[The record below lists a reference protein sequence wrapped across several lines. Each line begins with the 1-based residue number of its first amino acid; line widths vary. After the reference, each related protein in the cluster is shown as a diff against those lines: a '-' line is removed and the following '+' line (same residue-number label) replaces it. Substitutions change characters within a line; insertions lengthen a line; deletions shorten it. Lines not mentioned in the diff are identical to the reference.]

1 MASNVD
7 IRLMAGLDID
17 SSIPQIKDDIAQIQ
31 KKLEAAGIKINLVAE
46 IDEQLKDSLKKLSGN
61 KDVATSGKQ
70 LGENLA
76 ASLINGY
83 NIKSKE
89 AQRQIKNLT
98 RSIFQM
104 SYDEIKTGK
113 DNPEFLNTFNQ
124 FGEVVKNNANIIKE
138 RMGIYDAF
146 YRYFQGLSNIKIPKI
161 VQNDKDWNDLRKVY
175 AGKFVTDPKKKG
187 IPLDSIYQEMAP
199 KFPDL
204 FSGTPDQTKQFEEI
218 VKAVKLYQNDING
231 LEPVNLKKAV
241 GWEDNMWSDLLSDIG
256 VMREQ
261 IKAQM
266 PQIEEEVKASAQNI
280 KKSLMDIDVSF
291 DSAGVG
297 QLTEK
302 VKGYFTSLDGISD
315 ENVKLQFFKNGN
327 EDITSFNAT
336 IDKGRGIIE
345 KYNFALNNM
354 GQYVYS
360 GGSIIDTT
368 GKDFAALTTK
378 ASEYQQKLELLKT
391 TYKDFLFG
399 DSANNP
405 FKQLVDSIDFSNI
418 TDRGSLDEMVSKLKQ
433 ATEQAKTFNAEITKK
448 WSSNAA
454 EKLDQYIKELPAD
467 LDYLEAKFKGANF
480 KMPENIVQSFA
491 NMRKEIKEINNT
503 QDPQK
508 KIEAYNR
515 LTAELN
521 DVTKQYKQLSIE
533 QKNAEK
539 DSKLQANKNLF
550 STNIDTWMNKNT
562 AAAKVFSEQ
571 LTDIKAKLSTADS
584 VEFDNLKR
592 QFLNIQAEAKQM
604 GLTTSGVVKEIKEG
618 FNSAVTNVVSFT
630 AAMSTFR
637 KMVDTAKSLDT
648 SLFNLQVATGQTRE
662 ETKGLMNTYNQMA
675 KELGSTTNEIAE
687 AADAWL
693 RQGRSIDE
701 TNELIKDSAIL
712 SKIGMI
718 DSADATEYLTSSL
731 NGFKLSADSALA
743 VISKLNA
750 VDMNAAA
757 SAGGI
762 AESMSKTASSAQQAG
777 VSIDQLIG
785 MIATLTDVSQA
796 SPENVGTAMKSII
809 SRYTQVKA
817 NKFVDYESGDDLSN
831 VEKVLAKVGVKIR
844 DGVTDFRDLGDVLDE
859 LAGKWNTLNDVEQNA
874 ISYNLFGSYQSNF
887 GRILLSNWD
896 KVEKLTEISETS
908 STEALDKFSAYTDS
922 VQSHINSMIASYEH
936 LASVI
941 ADSEFLKGA
950 ADTGAAFL
958 DTISAIIDK
967 LGVMS
972 TAMGAVTAGAAL
984 KGHTLGVFDNNGTDI
999 TFLGKTLEEM
1009 KQASAE
1015 GQKFGGLFT
1024 SNVIQPISNAQSVID
1039 NYNKLVANQ
1048 CVNQDRI
1055 NRLTDDLDM
1064 RKYLSGLNGA
1074 EAGMKGYTASLN
1086 MGTAATMG
1094 LKVATVALNMAF
1106 NMAVMAAVTA
1116 SVSFLVNKY
1125 KELNPTIEEAT
1136 SALEENQNELQQH
1149 NDKVK
1154 ELSNQLKETQ
1164 DRLEELNG
1172 VGGIKSLT
1180 DQEEVDRLK
1189 NVTEELKTQLAVE
1202 KERIALKARD
1212 TLSSAEK
1219 AYHAYDPKYTDQG
1232 DEWKPQAVG
1241 AHGAYVPGSNGGK
1254 MSNSPVEELD
1264 NTIKAY
1270 EKAYEQLQQ
1279 MQAEIDQASAE
1290 GNSSVVQ
1297 KLTTDYQ
1304 NKQQEL
1310 VGIRQHAYDTYTIVN
1325 GVNSAFKD
1333 ISKSGEV
1340 LTTAEQSMF
1349 DETSRG
1355 IDVYNDFLG
1364 TIQKTAV
1371 NVDDLTDKTDT
1382 YSDEAEQSAQAQE
1395 DLNAA
1400 LKKTPEGKQ
1409 IAAINEMSTGF
1420 EKIDKIM
1427 KDVEDKGTFD
1437 YSDLADTNFTK
1448 AFSGMDSY
1456 DNFIKTVSTYPSDLG
1471 KCQDAFNDLVTDFL
1485 NSSGIIDNLTDD
1497 TADLTTAMLSNMGVS
1512 NAEELVTEALAAK
1525 HAQLAAQKYIDANAS
1540 NDLKDATLDEYVQ
1553 LLNEASGS
1561 EVSKAALAQLELA
1574 KLAVNNVKIDTA
1586 SDIEQVIALAN
1597 AAGASAANLLE
1608 LQRAE
1613 SILGQVEAGTLDM
1626 DVPGNNMLLDYA
1638 NNTKNKLNNNTFK
1651 FEYEELDPE
1660 KFKKAVY
1667 DGGVKSNTPSKGS
1680 KGSQGSKDN
1689 STIDWISRSADL
1701 LERESKRLETAL
1713 QDTWTAYTGLSEEDI
1728 ERVQEL
1734 FNMPLSPDSKE
1745 VDELMDYASK
1755 LGISIGELQKLSK
1768 NGGLES
1774 RQSILTKKIAADQE
1788 SLDQAKNSLDYY
1800 RQSYEKYVS
1809 EVPEYRDK
1817 IENGGTD
1824 IESFTSDQ
1832 KAQIDKAI
1840 QAFDSWKDSEE
1851 KVKELQKTIRDEK
1864 GTYYDNI
1871 VDGAAKEN
1879 EKLAAAN
1886 DLIQKQIDLLN
1897 TQGAIVS
1904 ADMYEEMISNTG
1916 DQIDTYQQILKAR
1929 QDELADSMERGLKP
1943 GTEEWYSLTAAVMEA
1958 KGNIK
1963 DLEKA
1968 QAEYEKQLRELPVTN
1983 LEKIGNIYQSIIDT
1997 IQNWGAEMEASGK
2010 TLNADYYQKLI
2021 NNANTSISNYKEEI
2035 EAIQDVMSD
2044 YDPGTDNWNEMNDK
2058 LQQCN
2063 SSISSLVQNMHKW
2076 NEELLKLPI
2085 DKISDA
2091 SDSLSKIVD
2100 GLNDVKSEHETV
2112 ISAVTGAISD
2122 EIDRLN
2128 DEKEAYEDTINDQ
2141 KEALQ
2146 DRMDLLD
2153 KQNEKLK
2160 LQAQYEQALYDLE
2173 NATTQKTEKV
2183 IRNGEITYESN
2194 SDNLRNAQ
2202 ESVQDALAA
2211 LKKQELQDQMDALDD
2226 ALDDYNDKL
2235 QDTLDSLQKIS
2246 DKWSEIASKKE
2257 QQVNETTATDILGK
2271 GWKDK
2276 VLSGNDADI
2285 FQMFS
2290 KLYSDNVDQINKYQE
2305 QIDSTEHISSLIQE
2319 YIDSYKAGTLTYEE
2333 AQAGI
2338 HDLVSQ
2344 MNQKMSAMDNLQNIY
2359 NYMGKVYDTAADGNS
2374 VFAGIQKA
2382 FSESGNQ
2389 LISSLEQYQAN
2400 AGLISESMSSWQQL
2414 TNNVE
2419 SIKDIL
2425 EDVKDNLKDTERDS
2439 DSKKDKDENVRG
2451 SGNSRATGKHSSK
2464 SVYGSSGFSAEKHH
2478 SGVFSGAVG
2487 SSSADKTDK
2496 IKVLEAEKLEPNEVP
2511 ALLERGEMV
2520 FTPEQMEKLVASFS
2534 ATAYVPD
2541 NSWIKNMYPSA
2552 TVNTKPNIVNVSVGD
2567 VKLTDVRD
2575 VDGFAKA
2582 MGRDFVPLARQA
2594 LARF

>member
-7 IRLMAGLDID
+7 IKLMAGLDID

-61 KDVATSGKQ
+61 KDMVSSGKQ

-104 SYDEIKTGK
+104 SFDEIKTGK

-124 FGEVVKNNANIIKE
+124 LGEVVKNNANIIKE

-241 GWEDNMWSDLLSDIG
+241 GGEDNMWSDLLSDIG
-256 VMREQ
+256 IMREQ

-291 DSAGVG
+291 DSAGVE

-345 KYNFALNNM
+345 KYNFALNSM

-405 FKQLVDSIDFSNI
+405 FKQLVDSIDFTNI
-418 TDRGSLDEMVSKLKQ
+418 TDRGSLDEMVAKLKQ

-454 EKLDQYIKELPAD
+454 EKLEQYIKELPSD

-503 QDPQK
+503 QDPQQ

-515 LTAELN
+515 LTSELN
-521 DVTKQYKQLSIE
+521 NVTKQYKQLSIE

-571 LTDIKAKLSTADS
+571 LTDIKTKLSTADS

-687 AADAWL
+687 AADTWL

-757 SAGGI
+757 DAGGI

-896 KVEKLTEISETS
+896 KVNKLTQISENS
-908 STEALDKFSAYTDS
+908 STEALNKFAAYIDS
-922 VQSHINSMIASYEH
+922 VDAHINSMIASYEH

-972 TAMGAVTAGAAL
+972 TAMGAITAGAAL
-984 KGHTLGVFDNNGTDI
+984 KGHALGVFDNNGTDI

-1064 RKYLSGLNGA
+1064 RKYLSGLNGV

-1106 NMAVMAAVTA
+1106 NMAVMAAVAA
-1116 SVSFLVNKY
+1116 SISFLVNKY
-1125 KELNPTIEEAT
+1125 KELNPTVEEAT

-1164 DRLEELNG
+1164 DKLEELNG

-1219 AYHAYDPKYTDQG
+1219 AYHAYDPKFTDQG

-1270 EKAYEQLQQ
+1270 ERAYNELQQ
-1279 MQAEIDQASAE
+1279 MQTEIDQASAT
-1290 GNSSVVQ
+1290 GDSKALGQ
-1297 KLTTDYQ
+1297 LTTDYQ
-1304 NKQQEL
+1304 TKQQEL
-1310 VGIRQHAYDTYTIVN
+1310 VDIRQHAYDTYTVVN

-1333 ISKSGEV
+1333 ISKSGET
-1340 LTTAEQSMF
+1340 LTTAEQNMF

-1355 IDVYNDFLG
+1355 INIYNDFLG
-1364 TIQKTAV
+1364 TIQNTAV
-1371 NVDDLTDKTDT
+1371 DVDKLDDT
-1382 YSDEAEQSAQAQE
+1382 TKEYTDEAEQAAQAQE

-1427 KDVEDKGTFD
+1427 KDVKDKGTFD
-1437 YSDLADTNFTK
+1437 YSNLADTNFTK

-1456 DNFIKTVSTYPSDLG
+1456 DNFIKTISTYPSDLG

-1561 EVSKAALAQLELA
+1561 EVSKTALAQLELA
-1574 KLAVNNVKIDTA
+1574 KLAVNGVKIDTS
-1586 SDIEQVIALAN
+1586 SDIDQVIALAN

-1680 KGSQGSKDN
+1680 SGSKGAKDN

-1745 VDELMDYASK
+1745 VNELMDYASK
-1755 LGISIGELQKLSK
+1755 LGISIGELQKLSE

-1774 RQSILTKKIAADQE
+1774 RQSILTQKIDADQK
-1788 SLDQAKNSLDYY
+1788 SLDQAKESLDYY

-1871 VDGAAKEN
+1871 VDGATKEN
-1879 EKLAAAN
+1879 EKLADAN

-1897 TQGAIVS
+1897 TQGSIVS
-1904 ADMYEEMISNTG
+1904 ADMYEEMMSNTEQ
-1916 DQIDTYQQILKAR
+1916 QIDLYKQIQKTREDELYARMNDEDDPLKA
-1929 QDELADSMERGLKP
+1929 
-1943 GTEEWYSLTAAVMEA
+1943 GTEEWYNIMAVIMEA
-1958 KGNIK
+1958 KGQVK
-1963 DLEKA
+1963 SFEKE
-1968 QAEYEKQLRELPVTN
+1968 QANLEKQLRELPVTN
-1983 LEKIGNIYQSIIDT
+1983 LEKIGNIYQSILDT

-2035 EAIQDVMSD
+2035 EAIQDVMED
-2044 YDPGTDNWNEMNDK
+2044 YTPGTDNWNEMNDK

-2076 NEELLKLPI
+2076 NEELLNLPI
-2085 DKISDA
+2085 QKISDA

-2183 IRNGEITYESN
+2183 
-2194 SDNLRNAQ
+2194 
-2202 ESVQDALAA
+2202 
-2211 LKKQELQDQMDALDD
+2211 
-2226 ALDDYNDKL
+2226 KL
-2235 QDTLDSLQKIS
+2235 LPS
-2246 DKWSEIASKKE
+2246 
-2257 QQVNETTATDILGK
+2257 
-2271 GWKDK
+2271 
-2276 VLSGNDADI
+2276 
-2285 FQMFS
+2285 
-2290 KLYSDNVDQINKYQE
+2290 
-2305 QIDSTEHISSLIQE
+2305 
-2319 YIDSYKAGTLTYEE
+2319 
-2333 AQAGI
+2333 
-2338 HDLVSQ
+2338 
-2344 MNQKMSAMDNLQNIY
+2344 
-2359 NYMGKVYDTAADGNS
+2359 
-2374 VFAGIQKA
+2374 
-2382 FSESGNQ
+2382 
-2389 LISSLEQYQAN
+2389 
-2400 AGLISESMSSWQQL
+2400 
-2414 TNNVE
+2414 
-2419 SIKDIL
+2419 
-2425 EDVKDNLKDTERDS
+2425 
-2439 DSKKDKDENVRG
+2439 
-2451 SGNSRATGKHSSK
+2451 
-2464 SVYGSSGFSAEKHH
+2464 
-2478 SGVFSGAVG
+2478 
-2487 SSSADKTDK
+2487 
-2496 IKVLEAEKLEPNEVP
+2496 
-2511 ALLERGEMV
+2511 
-2520 FTPEQMEKLVASFS
+2520 FTVM
-2534 ATAYVPD
+2534 
-2541 NSWIKNMYPSA
+2541 
-2552 TVNTKPNIVNVSVGD
+2552 
-2567 VKLTDVRD
+2567 
-2575 VDGFAKA
+2575 
-2582 MGRDFVPLARQA
+2582 
-2594 LARF
+2594 

>member
-266 PQIEEEVKASAQNI
+266 PQIEEEVKASAQSI

-2194 SDNLRNAQ
+2194 ADNLRNAQ

>member
-7 IRLMAGLDID
+7 IKLMAGLDID

-46 IDEQLKDSLKKLSGN
+46 IDEQLKDSLKKLSNN

-83 NIKSKE
+83 NIKSKD

-104 SYDEIKTGK
+104 SFDEIKSGK

-124 FGEVVKNNANIIKE
+124 LGNVVKNNANIIKE

-146 YRYFQGLSNIKIPKI
+146 YKYFQGLSNIKIPKI

-327 EDITSFNAT
+327 EDITSFDAT

-360 GGSIIDTT
+360 GGNIIDTT

-405 FKQLVDSIDFSNI
+405 FKQLVDSIDFTNI
-418 TDRGSLDEMVSKLKQ
+418 TDRGSLDEMVAKLKQ

-454 EKLDQYIKELPAD
+454 EKLEQYIKELPAD

-480 KMPENIVQSFA
+480 KMPENIVQSFV

-503 QDPQK
+503 QDPQQ

-515 LTAELN
+515 LTSELN
-521 DVTKQYKQLSIE
+521 NVTKQYKQLSIE

-571 LTDIKAKLSTADS
+571 LTDIKTKLSTADS

-896 KVEKLTEISETS
+896 KVEKLTEISENS

-972 TAMGAVTAGAAL
+972 TAMGAITAGAAL
-984 KGHTLGVFDNNGTDI
+984 KGHTIGVFDNNGTDI

-1086 MGTAATMG
+1086 MGTAATIG

-1106 NMAVMAAVTA
+1106 NMAVVAAVTA
-1116 SVSFLVNKY
+1116 SISFLVNKY
-1125 KELNPTIEEAT
+1125 KELNPTVEEAT

-1149 NDKVK
+1149 TNKVE
-1154 ELSNQLKETQ
+1154 ELSAKLKETQ
-1164 DRLEELNG
+1164 DRLEELND

-1189 NVTEELKTQLAVE
+1189 NVTEELKTQLSVE
-1202 KERIALKARD
+1202 KERQALKARE
-1212 TLSSAEK
+1212 TLESADKAYKSYDQLYTSDGSVIGGKEEAMAYGSSNPAQEMEYTIAAYKRVQEEYDRITQEMANGGNTDKLTQEQAKLSTELNDIRNNALALYDVINKVNGAEASITDAGQELSEAEK
-1219 AYHAYDPKYTDQG
+1219 EQFKETERGVGLYADFLQFLKTTSTYTD
-1232 DEWKPQAVG
+1232 
-1241 AHGAYVPGSNGGK
+1241 
-1254 MSNSPVEELD
+1254 
-1264 NTIKAY
+1264 KAS
-1270 EKAYEQLQQ
+1270 
-1279 MQAEIDQASAE
+1279 D
-1290 GNSSVVQ
+1290 SV
-1297 KLTTDYQ
+1297 
-1304 NKQQEL
+1304 
-1310 VGIRQHAYDTYTIVN
+1310 
-1325 GVNSAFKD
+1325 
-1333 ISKSGEV
+1333 
-1340 LTTAEQSMF
+1340 
-1349 DETSRG
+1349 
-1355 IDVYNDFLG
+1355 
-1364 TIQKTAV
+1364 
-1371 NVDDLTDKTDT
+1371 DT
-1382 YSDEAEQSAQAQE
+1382 YSDEAEQAAQAQE

-1409 IAAINEMSTGF
+1409 IAAINEMYTGF

-1427 KDVEDKGTFD
+1427 KDVKDKGTFD
-1437 YSDLADTNFTK
+1437 YSNLADTNFTK

-1456 DNFIKTVSTYPSDLG
+1456 DNFIKTISAYPSDLG

-1613 SILGQVEAGTLDM
+1613 SILGQIEAGTLDM
-1626 DVPGNNMLLDYA
+1626 DVPGNNLLADYA

-1660 KFKKAVY
+1660 KFKKAIY
-1667 DGGVKSNTPSKGS
+1667 DGGVKTNTPSKGS
-1680 KGSQGSKDN
+1680 KGSQGAKDN
-1689 STIDWISRSADL
+1689 STIDWIKRSAEL
-1701 LERESKRLETAL
+1701 LERESTRLQTAID
-1713 QDTWTAYTGLSEEDI
+1713 DTWKAYTGLSQADI

-1734 FNMPLSPDSKE
+1734 FSMNLTPNSDE
-1745 VDELMDYASK
+1745 VNELLDYADK
-1755 LGISIGELQKLSK
+1755 LGVSIGELQDLA
-1768 NGGLES
+1768 NNNGLES
-1774 RQSILTKKIAADQE
+1774 RQSLLEQLIDVDKHR
-1788 SLDQAKNSLDYY
+1788 LDQGIDSLNYYKNS
-1800 RQSYEKYVS
+1800 YEEYVAK
-1809 EVPEYRDK
+1809 VPEYRDK
-1817 IENGGTD
+1817 IENGGID
-1824 IESFTSDQ
+1824 IESFSGDEKTKIENAMNAYNSYLDQ
-1832 KAQIDKAI
+1832 KKTNL
-1840 QAFDSWKDSEE
+1840 
-1851 KVKELQKTIRDEK
+1851 ELSNTIRDNELK
-1864 GTYYDNI
+1864 YYTIAIDEIDKKN
-1871 VDGAAKEN
+1871 ARLSN
-1879 EKLAAAN
+1879 SN

-1897 TQGAIVS
+1897 TQGVTVS
-1904 ADMYEEMISNTG
+1904 SSMYDQLISNTEG
-1916 DQIDTYQQILKAR
+1916 QIGYQQEKLQKQKDQLIKAI
-1929 QDELADSMERGLKP
+1929 
-1943 GTEEWYSLTAAVMEA
+1943 TEEDLKVGSDKWYELNDEIMSTE
-1958 KGNIK
+1958 GNIK

-1983 LEKIGNIYQSIIDT
+1983 LEKLGNIYQSILDT

-2010 TLNADYYQKLI
+2010 TLDTDYYQKLI

-2035 EAIQDVMSD
+2035 EAIQDVMED
-2044 YDPGTDNWNEMNDK
+2044 YNPGTDNWNEMNDK

-2076 NEELLKLPI
+2076 NEELLNLPI
-2085 DKISDA
+2085 QKISDA

-2160 LQAQYEQALYDLE
+2160 LQAQYEQALYDLSTV
-2173 NATTQKTEKV
+2173 TTQHIDKV
-2183 IRNGEITYESN
+2183 VREGEITYESN
-2194 SDNLRNAQ
+2194 ADNLRNAE

-2257 QQVNETTATDILGK
+2257 QADNEKTATDILGK
-2271 GWKDK
+2271 NWKDK
-2276 VLSGNDADI
+2276 VLSGNDNDI

-2290 KLYSDNVDQINKYQE
+2290 KLYTDNVDQINKYQE

-2425 EDVKDNLKDTERDS
+2425 EDVKDNLKDTERDR
-2439 DSKKDKDENVRG
+2439 DDDKDSG
-2451 SGNSRATGKHSSK
+2451 SKSHVTGKHSSK

-2496 IKVLEAEKLEPNEVP
+2496 IRVLEAEKLGPNEIP
-2511 ALLERGEMV
+2511 AVLERGEMV

>member
-1497 TADLTTAMLSNMGVS
+1497 TADLTIAMLSNMGVS

-2194 SDNLRNAQ
+2194 ADNLRNAQ

>member
-2173 NATTQKTEKV
+2173 NATTQKTKKV
-2183 IRNGEITYESN
+2183 IRNGELTYEAN
-2194 SDNLRNAQ
+2194 ADNLRNAQ
-2202 ESVQDALAA
+2202 ETVQDSLAA

>member
-2194 SDNLRNAQ
+2194 ADNLRNAQ

-2496 IKVLEAEKLEPNEVP
+2496 IKVLEAEKPEPNEVP

>member
-7 IRLMAGLDID
+7 IKLMAGLDID

-46 IDEQLKDSLKKLSGN
+46 IDEQLKDSLKKLSNN

-83 NIKSKE
+83 NIKSKD

-104 SYDEIKTGK
+104 SFDEIKSGK

-124 FGEVVKNNANIIKE
+124 LGNVVKNNANIIKE

-146 YRYFQGLSNIKIPKI
+146 YKYFQGLSNIKIPKI

-199 KFPDL
+199 KFHDL

-327 EDITSFNAT
+327 EDITYFNAT

-360 GGSIIDTT
+360 GGNIIDTT

-405 FKQLVDSIDFSNI
+405 FKQLVDSIDFTNI
-418 TDRGSLDEMVSKLKQ
+418 TDRGSLDEMVAKLKQ

-454 EKLDQYIKELPAD
+454 EKLEQYIKELPAD

-480 KMPENIVQSFA
+480 KMPENIVQSFV

-503 QDPQK
+503 QDPQQ

-515 LTAELN
+515 LTSELN
-521 DVTKQYKQLSIE
+521 NVTKQYKQLSIE

-571 LTDIKAKLSTADS
+571 LTDIKTKLSTADS

-896 KVEKLTEISETS
+896 KVEKLTEISENS

-972 TAMGAVTAGAAL
+972 TAMGAITAGAAL

-1086 MGTAATMG
+1086 MGTAATIG

-1106 NMAVMAAVTA
+1106 NMAVVAAVTA
-1116 SVSFLVNKY
+1116 SISFLVNKY
-1125 KELNPTIEEAT
+1125 KELNPTVEEAT

-1149 NDKVK
+1149 TNKVE
-1154 ELSNQLKETQ
+1154 ELSAKLKETQ
-1164 DRLEELNG
+1164 DRLEELND

-1189 NVTEELKTQLAVE
+1189 NVTEELKTQLSVE
-1202 KERIALKARD
+1202 KERQALKARE
-1212 TLSSAEK
+1212 TLESADKAYKSYDQLYTSDGSVIGGKEEAMAYGSSNPAQEMEYTIAAYKRVQEEYDRITQEMANGGNTDKLTQEQAKLSTELNDIRNNALALYDVINKVNGAEASITDAGQELSEAEK
-1219 AYHAYDPKYTDQG
+1219 EQFKETERGVGLYADFLQFLKTTSTYTD
-1232 DEWKPQAVG
+1232 
-1241 AHGAYVPGSNGGK
+1241 
-1254 MSNSPVEELD
+1254 
-1264 NTIKAY
+1264 KAS
-1270 EKAYEQLQQ
+1270 
-1279 MQAEIDQASAE
+1279 D
-1290 GNSSVVQ
+1290 SV
-1297 KLTTDYQ
+1297 
-1304 NKQQEL
+1304 
-1310 VGIRQHAYDTYTIVN
+1310 
-1325 GVNSAFKD
+1325 
-1333 ISKSGEV
+1333 
-1340 LTTAEQSMF
+1340 
-1349 DETSRG
+1349 
-1355 IDVYNDFLG
+1355 
-1364 TIQKTAV
+1364 
-1371 NVDDLTDKTDT
+1371 DT
-1382 YSDEAEQSAQAQE
+1382 YSDEAEQAAQAQE

-1409 IAAINEMSTGF
+1409 IAAINEMYTGF

-1427 KDVEDKGTFD
+1427 KDVKDKGTFD
-1437 YSDLADTNFTK
+1437 YSNLADTNFTK

-1456 DNFIKTVSTYPSDLG
+1456 DNFIKTISAYPSDLG

-1613 SILGQVEAGTLDM
+1613 SILGQIEAGTLDM
-1626 DVPGNNMLLDYA
+1626 DVPGNNLLADYA

-1660 KFKKAVY
+1660 KFKKAIY
-1667 DGGVKSNTPSKGS
+1667 DGGVKTNTPSKGS
-1680 KGSQGSKDN
+1680 KGSQGAKDN
-1689 STIDWISRSADL
+1689 STIDWIKRSAEL
-1701 LERESKRLETAL
+1701 LERESTRLQTAID
-1713 QDTWTAYTGLSEEDI
+1713 DTWKAYTGLSQADI

-1734 FNMPLSPDSKE
+1734 FSMNLTPNSDE
-1745 VDELMDYASK
+1745 VNELLDYADK
-1755 LGISIGELQKLSK
+1755 LGVSIGELQDLA
-1768 NGGLES
+1768 NNNGLES
-1774 RQSILTKKIAADQE
+1774 RQSLLEQLIDVDKHR
-1788 SLDQAKNSLDYY
+1788 LDQGIDSLNYYKNS
-1800 RQSYEKYVS
+1800 YEEYVAK
-1809 EVPEYRDK
+1809 VPEYRDK
-1817 IENGGTD
+1817 IENGGID
-1824 IESFTSDQ
+1824 IESFSGDEKTKIENAMNAYNSYLDQ
-1832 KAQIDKAI
+1832 KKTNL
-1840 QAFDSWKDSEE
+1840 
-1851 KVKELQKTIRDEK
+1851 ELSNTIRDNELK
-1864 GTYYDNI
+1864 YYTIAIDEIDKKN
-1871 VDGAAKEN
+1871 ARLSN
-1879 EKLAAAN
+1879 SN

-1897 TQGAIVS
+1897 TQGVTVS
-1904 ADMYEEMISNTG
+1904 SSMYDQLISNTEG
-1916 DQIDTYQQILKAR
+1916 QIGYQQEKLQKQKDQLIKAI
-1929 QDELADSMERGLKP
+1929 
-1943 GTEEWYSLTAAVMEA
+1943 TEEDLKVGSDKWYELNDEIMSTE
-1958 KGNIK
+1958 GNIK

-1983 LEKIGNIYQSIIDT
+1983 LEKLGNIYQSILDT

-2010 TLNADYYQKLI
+2010 TLDTDYYQKLI

-2035 EAIQDVMSD
+2035 EAIQDVMED
-2044 YDPGTDNWNEMNDK
+2044 YNPGTDNWNEMNDK

-2076 NEELLKLPI
+2076 NEELLNLPI
-2085 DKISDA
+2085 QKISDA

-2160 LQAQYEQALYDLE
+2160 LQAQYEQALYDLSTV
-2173 NATTQKTEKV
+2173 TTQHIDKV
-2183 IRNGEITYESN
+2183 VREGEITYESN
-2194 SDNLRNAQ
+2194 ADNLRNAE

-2257 QQVNETTATDILGK
+2257 QADNEKTATDILGK
-2271 GWKDK
+2271 NWKDK
-2276 VLSGNDADI
+2276 VLSGNDNDI

-2290 KLYSDNVDQINKYQE
+2290 KLYTDNVDQINKYQE

-2359 NYMGKVYDTAADGNS
+2359 NYMGKVYDTAADGDA
-2374 VFAGIQKA
+2374 VFGGIQKA
-2382 FSESGNQ
+2382 FKESGDQ
-2389 LISSLEQYQAN
+2389 LISSLQQYQAN

-2425 EDVKDNLKDTERDS
+2425 EEI
-2439 DSKKDKDENVRG
+2439 G
-2451 SGNSRATGKHSSK
+2451 RAH
-2464 SVYGSSGFSAEKHH
+2464 V
-2478 SGVFSGAVG
+2478 
-2487 SSSADKTDK
+2487 
-2496 IKVLEAEKLEPNEVP
+2496 
-2511 ALLERGEMV
+2511 
-2520 FTPEQMEKLVASFS
+2520 
-2534 ATAYVPD
+2534 
-2541 NSWIKNMYPSA
+2541 
-2552 TVNTKPNIVNVSVGD
+2552 
-2567 VKLTDVRD
+2567 
-2575 VDGFAKA
+2575 
-2582 MGRDFVPLARQA
+2582 
-2594 LARF
+2594 

>member
-7 IRLMAGLDID
+7 IKLMAGLDID

-46 IDEQLKDSLKKLSGN
+46 INEQLKDSLKKLSGN
-61 KDVATSGKQ
+61 KDMVSSGKQ

-83 NIKSKE
+83 NIKSKD

-104 SYDEIKTGK
+104 SFDEIKSGK
-113 DNPEFLNTFNQ
+113 DNPEFLNTFNHL
-124 FGEVVKNNANIIKE
+124 GEVVKNNANIIKE
-138 RMGIYDAF
+138 RMGIYDDF
-146 YRYFQGLSNIKIPKI
+146 YEYFQGLSKIKIPDI
-161 VQNDKDWNDLRKVY
+161 VQQDLGKDWDSMRKV
-175 AGKFVTDPKKKG
+175 AARKFVTNKNG
-187 IPLDSIYQEMAP
+187 IELDSIYQEMSD
-199 KFPDL
+199 KYKDIFT
-204 FSGTPDQTKQFEEI
+204 GTADQTEQFREI
-218 VKAVKLYQNDING
+218 VNAIKAYRADIG
-231 LEPVNLKKAV
+231 QLEPVDPSKIT

-291 DSAGVG
+291 DSNGVE

-360 GGSIIDTT
+360 GGNIIDTT

-391 TYKDFLFG
+391 TYKDFLSG

-405 FKQLVDSIDFSNI
+405 FKKLVDSIDFSNI

-467 LDYLEAKFKGANF
+467 LDYLEIKFKGANF
-480 KMPENIVQSFA
+480 KMPDNIVQSFA
-491 NMRKEIKEINNT
+491 NMRKEIEEINNT

-515 LTAELN
+515 LTSELN
-521 DVTKQYKQLSIE
+521 NVTKQYKQLNLE

-571 LTDIKAKLSTADS
+571 LSDIKSKLSTADA
-584 VEFDNLKR
+584 VEFTHLKSE
-592 QFLNIQAEAKQM
+592 FLNIQAEAKQM

-675 KELGSTTNEIAE
+675 RELGSTTNEIAE

-757 SAGGI
+757 DAGGI

-896 KVEKLTEISETS
+896 KVNKLTQISENS
-908 STEALDKFSAYTDS
+908 STEALNKFAAYTDS
-922 VQSHINSMIASYEH
+922 VDAHINSMIASYEH

-958 DTISAIIDK
+958 DTISAIINK

-972 TAMGAVTAGAAL
+972 TAMGAITAGAAL

-1039 NYNKLVANQ
+1039 NYNRLVQNQ
-1048 CVNQDRI
+1048 CVNQNRI
-1055 NRLTDDLDM
+1055 NKLTDDLDM

-1074 EAGMKGYTASLN
+1074 EAGMKGYIASLN
-1086 MGTAATMG
+1086 MGTAATVG

-1125 KELNPTIEEAT
+1125 KELNPTVEEAT

-1202 KERIALKARD
+1202 KERQALKARE
-1212 TLSSAEK
+1212 TLGSADK
-1219 AYHAYDPKYTDQG
+1219 AYRSYDQLYTSDGSVIGGKEEAMAYGSSNPAQEMEYTIAAYKRVQDEYDRITQEMANGGNTDKLTQEQAKLSTELNDIRNNALALYDVINKVNGAEASITNAGQELSEVEKEQFKETERGVGLYADFLKYLKTTSTYTD
-1232 DEWKPQAVG
+1232 
-1241 AHGAYVPGSNGGK
+1241 N
-1254 MSNSPVEELD
+1254 
-1264 NTIKAY
+1264 
-1270 EKAYEQLQQ
+1270 
-1279 MQAEIDQASAE
+1279 ASD
-1290 GNSSVVQ
+1290 SV
-1297 KLTTDYQ
+1297 
-1304 NKQQEL
+1304 
-1310 VGIRQHAYDTYTIVN
+1310 
-1325 GVNSAFKD
+1325 
-1333 ISKSGEV
+1333 
-1340 LTTAEQSMF
+1340 
-1349 DETSRG
+1349 
-1355 IDVYNDFLG
+1355 
-1364 TIQKTAV
+1364 
-1371 NVDDLTDKTDT
+1371 DT
-1382 YSDEAEQSAQAQE
+1382 YSDEAEQAAQAQE

-1427 KDVEDKGTFD
+1427 KDVKDKGTFD
-1437 YSDLADTNFTK
+1437 YSNLADTNFTK

-1456 DNFIKTVSTYPSDLG
+1456 DNFIKTISTYPSDLG

-1540 NDLKDATLDEYVQ
+1540 NDLQDATLAEYVQ
-1553 LLNEASGS
+1553 FLNEASGAD
-1561 EVSKAALAQLELA
+1561 VSQTALAQLELQ
-1574 KLAVNNVKIDTA
+1574 KIAVNKVKIDTA
-1586 SDIEQVIALAN
+1586 SDIDQIIAMAN
-1597 AAGASAANLLE
+1597 AAGASAESLLK
-1608 LQRAE
+1608 LQRAK

-1626 DVPGNNMLLDYA
+1626 DVPGNNLLEAYA
-1638 NNTKNKLNNNTFK
+1638 NNTVNQIESGMFD
-1651 FEYEELDPE
+1651 FDFQELDPE

-1680 KGSQGSKDN
+1680 SGSKGAKEN
-1689 STIDWISRSADL
+1689 STIDWIKRSAEL
-1701 LERESKRLETAL
+1701 LERESTRLQTAID
-1713 QDTWTAYTGLSEEDI
+1713 DTWQAYTGLSQADI

-1734 FNMPLSPDSKE
+1734 FNMNLAPNS
-1745 VDELMDYASK
+1745 DEANELLDYADK
-1755 LGISIGELQKLSK
+1755 LGVSIGELQDLA
-1768 NGGLES
+1768 NNNGLES
-1774 RQSILTKKIAADQE
+1774 RQSLLEQLIDVDKHR
-1788 SLDQAKNSLDYY
+1788 LDQGIDSLNYYKNS
-1800 RQSYEKYVS
+1800 YEEYVAK
-1809 EVPEYRDK
+1809 VPEYRDK
-1817 IENGGTD
+1817 IENGGID
-1824 IESFTSDQ
+1824 IESFSGDEKTKIENAMNAYDSYLDQ
-1832 KAQIDKAI
+1832 KKTNL
-1840 QAFDSWKDSEE
+1840 
-1851 KVKELQKTIRDEK
+1851 ELSNTIRDNELK
-1864 GTYYDNI
+1864 YYTIAIDEIDKKN
-1871 VDGAAKEN
+1871 ARLSN
-1879 EKLAAAN
+1879 SN

-1897 TQGAIVS
+1897 TQGVTVS
-1904 ADMYEEMISNTG
+1904 SSMYDQLISNTEG
-1916 DQIDTYQQILKAR
+1916 QIGYQQEKLQKQKDQLVKAI
-1929 QDELADSMERGLKP
+1929 
-1943 GTEEWYSLTAAVMEA
+1943 TEERLKVGSDKWYELNDEIMSTE
-1958 KGNIK
+1958 GSIK

-1983 LEKIGNIYQSIIDT
+1983 LEKLGTIYQNILDT
-1997 IQNWGAEMEASGK
+1997 IQNWGSEMEASGK

-2035 EAIQDVMSD
+2035 KAIQDVMED
-2044 YDPGTDNWNEMNDK
+2044 YNPGSDNWNEMNDK

-2076 NEELLKLPI
+2076 NEELLNLPI
-2085 DKISDA
+2085 ERITDA
-2091 SDSLSKIVD
+2091 SDSLSKIVE
-2100 GLNDVKSEHETV
+2100 GLNEVKSEHETV

-2183 IRNGEITYESN
+2183 
-2194 SDNLRNAQ
+2194 
-2202 ESVQDALAA
+2202 
-2211 LKKQELQDQMDALDD
+2211 
-2226 ALDDYNDKL
+2226 KL
-2235 QDTLDSLQKIS
+2235 LPS
-2246 DKWSEIASKKE
+2246 
-2257 QQVNETTATDILGK
+2257 
-2271 GWKDK
+2271 
-2276 VLSGNDADI
+2276 
-2285 FQMFS
+2285 
-2290 KLYSDNVDQINKYQE
+2290 
-2305 QIDSTEHISSLIQE
+2305 
-2319 YIDSYKAGTLTYEE
+2319 
-2333 AQAGI
+2333 
-2338 HDLVSQ
+2338 
-2344 MNQKMSAMDNLQNIY
+2344 
-2359 NYMGKVYDTAADGNS
+2359 
-2374 VFAGIQKA
+2374 
-2382 FSESGNQ
+2382 
-2389 LISSLEQYQAN
+2389 
-2400 AGLISESMSSWQQL
+2400 
-2414 TNNVE
+2414 
-2419 SIKDIL
+2419 
-2425 EDVKDNLKDTERDS
+2425 
-2439 DSKKDKDENVRG
+2439 
-2451 SGNSRATGKHSSK
+2451 
-2464 SVYGSSGFSAEKHH
+2464 
-2478 SGVFSGAVG
+2478 
-2487 SSSADKTDK
+2487 
-2496 IKVLEAEKLEPNEVP
+2496 
-2511 ALLERGEMV
+2511 
-2520 FTPEQMEKLVASFS
+2520 FTVM
-2534 ATAYVPD
+2534 
-2541 NSWIKNMYPSA
+2541 
-2552 TVNTKPNIVNVSVGD
+2552 
-2567 VKLTDVRD
+2567 
-2575 VDGFAKA
+2575 
-2582 MGRDFVPLARQA
+2582 
-2594 LARF
+2594 

>member
-7 IRLMAGLDID
+7 IKLMAGLDID

-46 IDEQLKDSLKKLSGN
+46 IDEQLKGSLKKLSGN

-83 NIKSKE
+83 NIKSKD

-124 FGEVVKNNANIIKE
+124 LGEVVKNNANIIKE

-187 IPLDSIYQEMAP
+187 IQLDSIYQEMAP

-256 VMREQ
+256 IMREQ

-291 DSAGVG
+291 DSNGVE

-405 FKQLVDSIDFSNI
+405 FKQLVDSIDFTNI
-418 TDRGSLDEMVSKLKQ
+418 TDRGSLDEMVAKLKQ

-454 EKLDQYIKELPAD
+454 EKLEQYIKELPSD

-503 QDPQK
+503 QDPQQ

-521 DVTKQYKQLSIE
+521 DVTKQYKQLNLE

-539 DSKLQANKNLF
+539 DSKLQTNKNLF

-562 AAAKVFSEQ
+562 TAAKVFSEQ

-896 KVEKLTEISETS
+896 KVEKLTEISENS

-984 KGHTLGVFDNNGTDI
+984 KGHTIGVFDNNGTDI

-1024 SNVIQPISNAQSVID
+1024 SNVIQPIDNAQSVID

-1106 NMAVMAAVTA
+1106 NMAAMAAVTA

-1125 KELNPTIEEAT
+1125 KELNPTVEEAT

-1149 NDKVK
+1149 TNKVE
-1154 ELSNQLKETQ
+1154 ELSAKLKETQ
-1164 DRLEELNG
+1164 DKLEELNN

-1382 YSDEAEQSAQAQE
+1382 YSDEAEQSAQTQE

-1437 YSDLADTNFTK
+1437 YSNLADTNFTK

-1553 LLNEASGS
+1553 FLNEASGS

-1660 KFKKAVY
+1660 KFKKAIY
-1667 DGGVKSNTPSKGS
+1667 DGGVKTNTPSKGS
-1680 KGSQGSKDN
+1680 KGSQGAKDN

-1755 LGISIGELQKLSK
+1755 LGISIGELQKLSE

-1774 RQSILTKKIAADQE
+1774 RQSILTQKIDADQK
-1788 SLDQAKNSLDYY
+1788 SLDQAKESLDYY
-1800 RQSYEKYVS
+1800 KQSYEKYVS

-1871 VDGAAKEN
+1871 VDGATKEN
-1879 EKLAAAN
+1879 EKLADAN

-1904 ADMYEEMISNTG
+1904 ADMYEEMMANTEQ
-1916 DQIDTYQQILKAR
+1916 QIDTYQQILQAR
-1929 QDELADSMERGLKP
+1929 QDELADSMERGLEP
-1943 GTEEWYSLTAAVMEA
+1943 GTEEWYKLVSAVMEA

-1963 DLEKA
+1963 DLEKE
-1968 QAEYEKQLRELPVTN
+1968 QANLEKQLRELPVTN
-1983 LEKIGNIYQSIIDT
+1983 LEKLGNIYQSILDT

-2010 TLNADYYQKLI
+2010 TLDADYYQKLI

-2035 EAIQDVMSD
+2035 EAIQDVMED
-2044 YDPGTDNWNEMNDK
+2044 YNPGTDNWNEMNDK

-2183 IRNGEITYESN
+2183 IRNGEMTYEAN
-2194 SDNLRNAQ
+2194 ADNLRNAQ
-2202 ESVQDALAA
+2202 ESVQDSLAA

-2271 GWKDK
+2271 NWKDK
-2276 VLSGNDADI
+2276 VLSGNDNDI

-2290 KLYSDNVDQINKYQE
+2290 KLYTDNVDQINKYQE

-2439 DSKKDKDENVRG
+2439 DSKKDKDDNVRG

-2487 SSSADKTDK
+2487 SSSAGKTDK
-2496 IKVLEAEKLEPNEVP
+2496 IRVLEAEKLGPNEIP
-2511 ALLERGEMV
+2511 AVLERGEMV

-2594 LARF
+2594 MARF